1 MFNSDKYLSVKWLKG
16 GRVYPGSTVSAL
28 SMKSRGDLL
37 SPVMA
42 GFFRRDER

>member
-28 SMKSRGDLL
+28 SMKSAAISFSRYGRIF
-37 SPVMA
+37 PA
-42 GFFRRDER
+42 